1 MLVVD
6 LRVTPGKPL
15 SPAVLSEERVLCDR
29 LSANCDIVSG
39 EAGIISPTSQRK
51 KRNRGDEPGVSRNRD
66 APESG
71 FDAVLQAAVCKVIL
85 LGEAMDQQPQ
95 LRNPSV
101 THAGVFPK
109 TLLAWAGR
117 GRATT
122 PNFLSLPRDLLLNLL
137 CFFLV

>member
-1 MLVVD
+1 
-6 LRVTPGKPL
+6 
-15 SPAVLSEERVLCDR
+15 
-29 LSANCDIVSG
+29 
-39 EAGIISPTSQRK
+39 
-51 KRNRGDEPGVSRNRD
+51 
-66 APESG
+66 
-71 FDAVLQAAVCKVIL
+71 
-85 LGEAMDQQPQ
+85 MDQQPQ

-101 THAGVFPK
+101 TRAGVFPE